1 MPRRQPG
8 FSLME
13 LLVTLVIAAI
23 LAAVAIP
30 LYGNYVKDRE
40 RRDARRYIET
50 VATAEQ
56 VYFNSHPNR
65 TYITDRL
72 VPHPERASSGQ
83 RLECDLTN
91 ALSRW
96 EISIPSA
103 DADGYTVIA
112 TGKPRSPAA
121 GLTVKYT
128 HSRTSGSRWE
138 ES

>member
-1 MPRRQPG
+1 MPRRQSG

-56 VYFNSHPNR
+56 VYYLSHRDR

-72 VPHPERASSGQ
+72 VPHPERPSSGQ
-83 RLECDLTN
+83 RLECDLTS

-96 EISIPSA
+96 EINIPNA
-103 DADGYTVIA
+103 DSDGFTVIA
-112 TGKPRSPAA
+112 TGRPGGPAA

-128 HSRTSGSRWE
+128 HSRSGGSRWE

>member
-1 MPRRQPG
+1 MPRRPPG

-56 VYFNSHPNR
+56 VYFNSHPGR
-65 TYITDRL
+65 TYITDHL
-72 VPHPERASSGQ
+72 VPHPERPGSGQ
-83 RLECDLTN
+83 RLECDLTS

-96 EISIPSA
+96 EISVPSA
-103 DADGYTVIA
+103 DADGFTVIA
-112 TGKPRSPAA
+112 NGLPRGPAD
-121 GLTVKYT
+121 GLTVQYT
-128 HSRTSGSRWE
+128 HSRSGSSRWE
-138 ES
+138 ER

>member
-1 MPRRQPG
+1 
-8 FSLME
+8 ME

-50 VATAEQ
+50 VVTAEQ
-56 VYFNSHPNR
+56 VYYLSHPDR
-65 TYITDRL
+65 TYITDHL
-72 VPHPERASSGQ
+72 VPHPERPGSGQ

-91 ALSRW
+91 ALARW
-96 EISIPSA
+96 EISIPNA
-103 DADGYTVIA
+103 DADGFTVIA
-112 TGKPRSPAA
+112 TGRPHGPAA

-128 HSRTSGSRWE
+128 HSRSGGSRWE

>member
-23 LAAVAIP
+23 LAAFAIP

-40 RRDARRYIET
+40 RRDARRSIET

-56 VYFNSHPNR
+56 VYYLSHPDR
-65 TYITDRL
+65 TYITDHF
-72 VPHPERASSGQ
+72 VPHPERPGSGQ
-83 RLECDLTN
+83 RLECDLTA

-96 EISIPSA
+96 EISVASA
-103 DADGYTVIA
+103 DSDGFTVIA
-112 TGKPRSPAA
+112 TGLPRGPAA

-128 HSRTSGSRWE
+128 HSRSGGSRWE